1 MMFVVEECINE
12 ARFPNVTLNDNGIVI
27 SNKTGVSE
35 NLVELIYSI
44 FENEPIDIIIKRH
57 KD

>member
-1 MMFVVEECINE
+1 MMFVVKECINE
-12 ARFPNVTLNDNGIVI
+12 ARFPNVILNDNGIVI
-27 SNKTGVSE
+27 SNKTGVSD

>member
-1 MMFVVEECINE
+1 MMFVVKECINE

-27 SNKTGVSE
+27 SNKTGVSD

>member
-1 MMFVVEECINE
+1 MMFVVKECINE

>member
-1 MMFVVEECINE
+1 MMFVVKECINE

-57 KD
+57 KY

>member
-1 MMFVVEECINE
+1 MMFVVKECINE
-12 ARFPNVTLNDNGIVI
+12 ARFPNVTLNDNGII
-27 SNKTGVSE
+27 IGNETGVSD

-57 KD
+57 EN

>member
-1 MMFVVEECINE
+1 MIFVVKECINK
-12 ARFPNVTLNDNGIVI
+12 ARFPNAILNDNGIVI
-27 SNKTGVSE
+27 SNKTGVSD

-57 KD
+57 KN